1 MQISQGPTYAVKVTG
16 MSVQPGL
23 QFSTTSHN
31 FGVCFLSQPD
41 MPVPSMLLTLTNTDN
56 KDIRF
61 INYYHIYSYCWWW
74 FGVVVMSLG
83 TSNKLLYAW
92 PG

>member
-41 MPVPSMLLTLTNTDN
+41 MPVPSLLLTLTNTDV

-61 INYYHIYSYCWWW
+61 RNYDQIYC
-74 FGVVVMSLG
+74 
-83 TSNKLLYAW
+83 
-92 PG
+92 